1 MESTKERFA
10 RLEVAVA
17 YLRKEKDG
25 KHANHVGSCTW
36 MFSLR

>member
-1 MESTKERFA
+1 MEFTKERFA
-10 RLEVAVA
+10 RLGVAVA

-25 KHANHVGSCTW
+25 LPANHVGSCTW